1 MAIHIPP
8 DMIPRM
14 DWNAEDKQAAWAFY
28 RERLEQYFVIAG
40 TLKEAGVTHIL
51 FYGGKEASER
61 WTALK
66 DQVEGNKDE
75 ADTVFKAFANSF
87 EKSSSHWQARNE
99 YLSDIKQDKNQTTA
113 ELDIY
118 IKDLIRRCQ
127 FPPEDQESHK
137 IDLLYHATAHF
148 EVRKFVH
155 NAKQD
160 ELKYDRMIEVAKA
173 HERTYQ
179 EYQIHKQAHSM
190 ANPSNSYANPLIQTN
205 ALSKSFQKGPPMK
218 TCGKCGRS
226 HTCSKCGQ
234 PNHWAQQCRSSGR
247 RNSST
252 GRSPSPGRPQNRQ
265 RRASDNKQ
273 PNKGK
278 GQGRGGN
285 IKQRS
290 TPKRPGSGRGREGG
304 KPFKT
309 NALTVTGLSGSQH
322 PPKVDGPEGDETKE
336 SVSMNADLSRPA
348 HPPKVSGEQFHNT
361 FTCDALISN
370 GNELYDPPSNKGK
383 AYTDM
388 DSDGKTEIITDITCK
403 FEGKL
408 IAMEVKVDP
417 GSETNCIP
425 LSHFRCLF
433 PQLCSKDGSPKENA
447 LEPTLAQFEVYDGGI
462 MTTHGWIILPTR
474 DIRDNKFHPVR
485 YYMVTREEAR
495 ILISHATA
503 TWLGLVKVLCPNKA
517 PRIKR
522 QVASV
527 SKKAI
532 EPPKSSNSNSLSG
545 SQHPPKAKNTGTVT
559 VKDQQ
564 YELPTSKP
572 RSHKRR
578 CCRGRPAHREEE
590 DQVDNRPVKFQT
602 SQTNNGKAT
611 SLGGR
616 QSVLPRQISTPSQSE
631 IKSVS
636 NNRYCSSTSRITTPS
651 QSEISGFLPKH
662 QYYQPQDD
670 EDTYYINS
678 EGHLQ
683 CHQDSQTIIKAPT
696 PQELSGS
703 KEHPIFHK
711 PGSIKISSVE
721 DLLRLYPNSFDRL
734 DSLKGE
740 YDIKV
745 DPTVPPVQHARRK
758 VPIESKAAIKEAID
772 YMVKQDILEP
782 QIEPTPWVS
791 SVAYP
796 VKPTGEVRPCL
807 DARDLNKAI
816 IRENHK
822 PQTVEEIAHQLA
834 GAVVFT
840 KADALKALLQVHLTE
855 ESSKLLVI
863 NTHKGRYRFKRMPF
877 RAKMSQ
883 DVFQMKMDLIM
894 ERCPGVISIHDDI
907 VVYGVSEEDHDANL
921 VNLLNVA
928 QIEGL
933 VLNSKKLELKR
944 PRVSFFGAEYS
955 ADGMHPCPK
964 KIQGITEMT
973 PPMDKQQLASFIAMV
988 TYMGNFVPHLSHHTE
1003 PLRAML
1009 KQEAV
1014 FAWDEM
1020 ANASFQKIKDLIAK
1034 SATKPLR
1041 YYDRRKPVTVQADA
1055 SQRGLGTC
1063 LLQDGQPIAYA
1074 SKSLTD
1080 TETRYA
1086 NKERELL
1093 AIVFACQRFNT
1104 YVLGRP
1110 FTVESDHKPLEMIH
1124 QKSLASAPL
1133 TPANAPAVTAI

>member
-1 MAIHIPP
+1 
-8 DMIPRM
+8 
-14 DWNAEDKQAAWAFY
+14 
-28 RERLEQYFVIAG
+28 
-40 TLKEAGVTHIL
+40 
-51 FYGGKEASER
+51 
-61 WTALK
+61 
-66 DQVEGNKDE
+66 
-75 ADTVFKAFANSF
+75 
-87 EKSSSHWQARNE
+87 
-99 YLSDIKQDKNQTTA
+99 
-113 ELDIY
+113 
-118 IKDLIRRCQ
+118 
-127 FPPEDQESHK
+127 
-137 IDLLYHATAHF
+137 
-148 EVRKFVH
+148 
-155 NAKQD
+155 
-160 ELKYDRMIEVAKA
+160 
-173 HERTYQ
+173 
-179 EYQIHKQAHSM
+179 
-190 ANPSNSYANPLIQTN
+190 
-205 ALSKSFQKGPPMK
+205 
-218 TCGKCGRS
+218 
-226 HTCSKCGQ
+226 
-234 PNHWAQQCRSSGR
+234 
-247 RNSST
+247 
-252 GRSPSPGRPQNRQ
+252 
-265 RRASDNKQ
+265 
-273 PNKGK
+273 
-278 GQGRGGN
+278 
-285 IKQRS
+285 
-290 TPKRPGSGRGREGG
+290 
-304 KPFKT
+304 
-309 NALTVTGLSGSQH
+309 
-322 PPKVDGPEGDETKE
+322 
-336 SVSMNADLSRPA
+336 
-348 HPPKVSGEQFHNT
+348 
-361 FTCDALISN
+361 
-370 GNELYDPPSNKGK
+370 
-383 AYTDM
+383 
-388 DSDGKTEIITDITCK
+388 
-403 FEGKL
+403 
-408 IAMEVKVDP
+408 
-417 GSETNCIP
+417 
-425 LSHFRCLF
+425 
-433 PQLCSKDGSPKENA
+433 
-447 LEPTLAQFEVYDGGI
+447 
-462 MTTHGWIILPTR
+462 MTSHGWIILPTR
-474 DIRDNKFHPVR
+474 DIRDNNFHPVR

-527 SKKAI
+527 SKKAN
-532 EPPKSSNSNSLSG
+532 EPPKSSNSNSLLG

-572 RSHKRR
+572 CSHKRR
-578 CCRGRPAHREEE
+578 CRRGRLAHREEE
-590 DQVDNRPVKFQT
+590 DQVDNRSVKSQT

-611 SLGGR
+611 GLGGR
-616 QSVLPRQISTPSQSE
+616 QSMLPRQISTPSQSE

-651 QSEISGFLPKH
+651 QSENSGFLPKR

-696 PQELSGS
+696 PQELPGS

-734 DSLKGE
+734 GSLKGE

-758 VPIESKAAIKEAID
+758 VPIESKAAIEEAID

-791 SVAYP
+791 SVTYP

-840 KADALKALLQVHLTE
+840 KADALKAFLQVHLTE

-877 RAKMSQ
+877 GAKMSQ

-894 ERCPGVISIHDDI
+894 ELCPGVISIHDDI

-973 PPMDKQQLASFIAMV
+973 PPTDKQQLASFIGMV

-1003 PLRAML
+1003 PLQAML

-1034 SATKPLR
+1034 SATKPL
-1041 YYDRRKPVTVQADA
+1041 
-1055 SQRGLGTC
+1055 
-1063 LLQDGQPIAYA
+1063 
-1074 SKSLTD
+1074 
-1080 TETRYA
+1080 
-1086 NKERELL
+1086 
-1093 AIVFACQRFNT
+1093 
-1104 YVLGRP
+1104 
-1110 FTVESDHKPLEMIH
+1110 
-1124 QKSLASAPL
+1124 
-1133 TPANAPAVTAI
+1133 